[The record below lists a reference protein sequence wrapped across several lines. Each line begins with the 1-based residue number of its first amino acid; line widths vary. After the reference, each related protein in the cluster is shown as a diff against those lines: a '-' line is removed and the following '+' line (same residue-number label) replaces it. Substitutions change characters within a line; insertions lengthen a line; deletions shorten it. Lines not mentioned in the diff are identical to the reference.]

1 MTGHCYYLYV
11 HLLCMLIII
20 NNNLVAMTRPKR
32 HLCVICDSE
41 TLSGIKAKASRSDGG
56 FLRRWMDWLSEESDL
71 RFSEQCI

>member
-1 MTGHCYYLYV
+1 
-11 HLLCMLIII
+11 
-20 NNNLVAMTRPKR
+20 MTRPKR

>member
-1 MTGHCYYLYV
+1 MY
-11 HLLCMLIII
+11 LCMLIII

-71 RFSEQCI
+71 RFSEQCV